1 MGTCCQSHYHGYD
14 IMTQK
19 SYRNKSLTYR
29 RPRRPFEKERLET
42 ELKLVGEYGLRN
54 KREILRV
61 QKVLAGLR
69 KSARHLLTLDEKD
82 NQRLFEGGA
91 ILRRCMRMGLLTE
104 DSCTLDNVLSL
115 KIADFME
122 RRLRPMFSRWDL
134 PAPSTTLV
142 CSSARGTSAWAS
154 RSWMCPHSWSAST
167 ATSTSTSPSPL
178 LWATGSPAASSA

>member
-122 RRLRPMFSRWDL
+122 RRLQTKVFKMGLARSIHHARVLIHGPHRQREAHRLRHHLSFGRREARPRQ
-134 PAPSTTLV
+134 
-142 CSSARGTSAWAS
+142 
-154 RSWMCPHSWSAST
+154 
-167 ATSTSTSPSPL
+167 
-178 LWATGSPAASSA
+178 